1 MERREK
7 NIHFALDHFLDQK
20 DSKVSYPNHCI
31 VIGSTQSGKSSLIA
45 KIFDS
50 IQNVF
55 HFNKII
61 NNEKKLIVI
70 SPSPHLEISQ
80 LMKTKN
86 EWKMSLYSSQSFSQH
101 LINEVKHDFS
111 QSNADIKILV
121 IDDFFIQAVEKG
133 KYLSILNEI
142 YAYFRHL
149 NISIFS
155 TIHAYD
161 VKFKTLIQQAAI
173 IVCMFTPN
181 LISVLRSILRS
192 HFYKGTA
199 AVVRGL
205 VDLYIK
211 EMSIHD
217 YIVIFNTKESM
228 AGDIFYITDT
238 LFNPTRGLTSRQFLQ
253 I

>member
-1 MERREK
+1 MGSQEK
-7 NIHFALDHFLDQK
+7 NIRFTIDHFLDEK

-31 VIGSTQSGKSSLIA
+31 VIGSTQSGKSTLIA

-50 IQNVF
+50 IQKVF
-55 HFNKII
+55 YFDKII
-61 NNEKKLIVI
+61 NNEKKMIVI
-70 SPSPHLEISQ
+70 SPSPHLEICR

-86 EWKMSLYSSQSFSQH
+86 EWKMTLYSSQIFSQH
-101 LINEVKHDFS
+101 LINEIKADFS
-111 QSNADIKILV
+111 QSNADIKILL
-121 IDDFFIQAVEKG
+121 IDDFFFQAVEKS
-133 KYLSILNEI
+133 KYLGILNEI

-161 VKFKTLIQQAAI
+161 ARFKALIQQSAI

-181 LISVLRSILRS
+181 IISVLRSILRS

-199 AVVRGL
+199 SVVRGL
-205 VDLYIK
+205 VDVYIK
-211 EMSIHD
+211 EMDMHD

-228 AGDIFYITDT
+228 AGEIFYISNT
-238 LFNPTRGLTSRQFLQ
+238 LFNPRYGLTSRQFLQ